1 MIKIRKYFPIIIGSF
16 IILGLITFSFIYTYF
31 IKDTIKSAPAL
42 LYNAEGKLID
52 TYGYPPSWKY
62 LFGVDRFGRDV
73 FWMVID
79 GAKYTLSIAIVVG
92 LMRVILG
99 GFLGSFFGFMNQR
112 LLKIIE
118 PILNAFRF
126 VPAVIIIFP
135 FFERLNDVPEVAK
148 EKTIALQ
155 IALLIIISIPVLMNS
170 IGEEVR
176 AFLKNDFITSSR
188 IIGARNGWIR
198 RKHVI
203 PYLQSRILLLF
214 VQQTIQTLF
223 LLTQLGVFKLF
234 IGGVKVLSLDINVD
248 RPMSQANEW
257 SGMIGANYIELSID
271 KWVIVGPS
279 IAFIVSIFAFNLI
292 KLGIERLMENQ
303 TGHKQK
309 QLMKNEELYEGL
321 NDFDFVNKEKL
332 NEVKRIVED
341 GPKSSDQ
348 LVTR

>member
-1 MIKIRKYFPIIIGSF
+1 MIKTKKYLPIIIGSF

-31 IKDTIKSAPAL
+31 IKDTIKPAPAL
-42 LYNAEGKLID
+42 LYNAEGKLVD

-92 LMRVILG
+92 LMRVIFGGLLG
-99 GFLGSFFGFMNQR
+99 TFFGFMNQR

-135 FFERLNDVPEVAK
+135 FFERLNDVPEAAR
-148 EKTIALQ
+148 EKTIAIQ
-155 IALLIIISIPVLMNS
+155 ISLLIIISIPVLMNS
-170 IGEEVR
+170 VGEEVR
-176 AFLKNDFITSSR
+176 DFLKNDFITSSR
-188 IIGARNGWIR
+188 VIGARNGWIR

-203 PYLQSRILLLF
+203 PYLRSRILLLF

-234 IGGVKVLSLDINVD
+234 IGGVKVLYLDLGVD

-257 SGMIGANYIELSID
+257 SAMIGANYIELSID
-271 KWVIVGPS
+271 SWVIIGPS

-292 KLGIERLMENQ
+292 KLGIERLLENQ
-303 TGHKQK
+303 TGHQKKQP
-309 QLMKNEELYEGL
+309 MKSEGLYHGL

-332 NEVKRIVED
+332 NEVSRIVEEE
-341 GPKSSDQ
+341 PKSSGQ

>member
-1 MIKIRKYFPIIIGSF
+1 
-16 IILGLITFSFIYTYF
+16 
-31 IKDTIKSAPAL
+31 
-42 LYNAEGKLID
+42 
-52 TYGYPPSWKY
+52 
-62 LFGVDRFGRDV
+62 
-73 FWMVID
+73 
-79 GAKYTLSIAIVVG
+79 
-92 LMRVILG
+92 
-99 GFLGSFFGFMNQR
+99 
-112 LLKIIE
+112 
-118 PILNAFRF
+118 

-135 FFERLNDVPEVAK
+135 FFERLNDVPEAAK
-148 EKTIALQ
+148 EKTIAIQ
-155 IALLIIISIPVLMNS
+155 ISLLIIISIPVLMNS

-176 AFLKNDFITSSR
+176 DFLKNDFITSSR

-203 PYLQSRILLLF
+203 PYLRSRILLLF

-234 IGGVKVLSLDINVD
+234 IGGVKVLYLDINVD

-257 SGMIGANYIELSID
+257 SGMIGANYIEISID
-271 KWVIVGPS
+271 SWVIIGPS

-303 TGHKQK
+303 TGYKKKQPLK
-309 QLMKNEELYEGL
+309 KEGLYHGL

-332 NEVKRIVED
+332 NEVSRIVED
-341 GPKSSDQ
+341 EPKSSGQ